1 MTLTVLKDKF
11 TPLIFIY
18 TLVKQNFISVD
29 NIYNTMSERIILFN
43 RNVLVDNVML
53 IPRRLKVCV
62 S

>member
-1 MTLTVLKDKF
+1 MTLKVLKHKF

-43 RNVLVDNVML
+43 KNVLVDNVML